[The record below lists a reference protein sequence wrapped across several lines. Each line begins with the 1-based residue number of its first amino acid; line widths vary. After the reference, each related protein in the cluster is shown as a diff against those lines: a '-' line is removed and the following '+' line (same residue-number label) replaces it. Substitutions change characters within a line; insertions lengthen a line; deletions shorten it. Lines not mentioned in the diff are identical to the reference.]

1 MSDARVIAGDV
12 EVRGIDGMLLLIAG
26 LILVIGLVMVA
37 SASISLADKT
47 SGSPFYYLIR
57 QLLFAAA
64 GGFAGVAMYS
74 LPLVWWQRSG
84 YLLLLLAFALLAVV
98 LVPGIGRHINGS
110 IRWVVLGPFRL
121 QVSEPARLLIF
132 IYLAGYIVR
141 RREELASGFKGFLKP
156 MLLVGAA
163 GILLL
168 AEPDF
173 GATLVLTTT
182 AMAMLFLGGARLK
195 DFALSAGVGGLA
207 ALALVFSS
215 PYRLARLTG
224 FLNPWQDPFDSG
236 FQLTNSL
243 IAIGQGQVFGVGL
256 GESVQKL
263 FYLPEA
269 HTDFLFAVT
278 AEEFGLVGS
287 LTLIALYL
295 LLTWRAVL
303 VGRRAVKRGQLFGGY
318 LAYGIGIWIGM
329 QAFINMGVNMG
340 VLPTKGLTL
349 PLMSYGGSSLIV
361 SCAAIGLLL
370 RVDREARESGKWKSS
385 AEEVDA

>member
-1 MSDARVIAGDV
+1 MSDVKRIAGDQDA
-12 EVRGIDGMLLLIAG
+12 RNMDGLLLALAG
-26 LILVIGLVMVA
+26 LILVIGLIMVA

-47 SGSPFYYLIR
+47 SGNPFYYLTR
-57 QLLFAAA
+57 QLI
-64 GGFAGVAMYS
+64 FAGVGTAAGVTMYL
-74 LPLVWWQRSG
+74 LPLSWWQRSG
-84 YLLLLLAFALLAVV
+84 YLLLMLAFALLMMV

-132 IYLAGYIVR
+132 VYLAGYIVR
-141 RREELASGFKGFLKP
+141 RGNELSSGIKGFLKP
-156 MLLVGAA
+156 MVLIGFA
-163 GILLL
+163 GLLL
-168 AEPDF
+168 LMEPDF

-195 DFALSAGVGGLA
+195 DFGLCAGIAAVA
-207 ALALVFSS
+207 ALALVLLS

-224 FLNPWQDPFDSG
+224 FLHPWADPFDTG

-243 IAIGQGQVFGVGL
+243 IAIGQGQLFGVGL

-269 HTDFLFAVT
+269 HTDFVFAVT
-278 AEEFGLVGS
+278 AEEFGLLGS
-287 LTLIALYL
+287 LAVIGLYL
-295 LLTWRAVL
+295 ALTWRAL
-303 VGRRAVKRGQLFGGY
+303 ALARRAAKRELLFGAY
-318 LAYGIGIWIGM
+318 LAFGIGMWLGL

-361 SCAAIGLLL
+361 SCAAIGLLM
-370 RVDREARESGKWKSS
+370 RVDRETRESGKWKS
-385 AEEVDA
+385 EEAAA

>member
-1 MSDARVIAGDV
+1 MSDKRIAGDADA
-12 EVRGIDGMLLLIAG
+12 RNMDSTLLVLAG

-47 SGSPFYYLIR
+47 SGSPFYYLTR
-57 QLLFAAA
+57 QLIFATV
-64 GGFAGVAMYS
+64 GTGAGVMMYL
-74 LPLVWWQRSG
+74 LPLSWWQRSG
-84 YLLLLLAFALLAVV
+84 YLLLMLAFALLMMV
-98 LVPGIGRHINGS
+98 LIPGIGRHINGS

-141 RREELASGFKGFLKP
+141 RSDELSSSIKGFLKP
-156 MLLVGAA
+156 MGLIAFA
-163 GILLL
+163 GLFLL

-173 GATLVLTTT
+173 GATLVLTFT

-195 DFALSAGVGGLA
+195 DFGLCAAVA
-207 ALALVFSS
+207 ALAAVALVFAS

-224 FLNPWQDPFDSG
+224 FLHPWADPFDTG

-243 IAIGQGQVFGVGL
+243 IAIGQGQWFGVGL

-269 HTDFLFAVT
+269 HTDFVFAVT
-278 AEEFGLVGS
+278 AEELGLLGSALVVG
-287 LTLIALYL
+287 LYL
-295 LLTWRAVL
+295 ALTWRAL
-303 VGRRAVKRGQLFGGY
+303 LLARRAAKREQLFGAY
-318 LAYGIGIWIGM
+318 LAFGIGIWIGM

-361 SCAAIGLLL
+361 SCAAIGLLM
-370 RVDREARESGKWKSS
+370 RVDRETRESGKWKSES
-385 AEEVDA
+385 TEVAA

>member
-1 MSDARVIAGDV
+1 VSDARVIAGDV
-12 EVRGIDGMLLLIAG
+12 EARGTDGMLLAIAG
-26 LILVIGLVMVA
+26 LILVLGLVMVA

-57 QLLFAAA
+57 QLLFATA
-64 GGFAGVAMYS
+64 GGFAGVAMYN
-74 LPLVWWQRSG
+74 LPLAWWQRSG

-141 RREELASGFKGFLKP
+141 RGEELASGFKGFLKP

-195 DFALSAGVGGLA
+195 DFALCAGVGGLA

-236 FQLTNSL
+236 FQLTQSL

-287 LTLIALYL
+287 LTLIVLYL
-295 LLTWRAVL
+295 LLTWRAIL

-370 RVDREARESGKWKSS
+370 RVDREARESGKWSS
-385 AEEVDA
+385 AEEVES

>member
-1 MSDARVIAGDV
+1 VSDKRIAGDADA
-12 EVRGIDGMLLLIAG
+12 RNMDSTLLVLAG

-47 SGSPFYYLIR
+47 SGSPFYYLTR
-57 QLLFAAA
+57 QLIFATV
-64 GGFAGVAMYS
+64 GTGAGVMMYL
-74 LPLVWWQRSG
+74 LPLSWWQRSG
-84 YLLLLLAFALLAVV
+84 YLLLMLAFALLMMV
-98 LVPGIGRHINGS
+98 LIPGIGRHINGS

-141 RREELASGFKGFLKP
+141 RSDELSSSIKGFLKP
-156 MLLVGAA
+156 MGLIAFA
-163 GILLL
+163 GLFLL

-173 GATLVLTTT
+173 GATLVLTFT

-195 DFALSAGVGGLA
+195 DFGLCAAVA
-207 ALALVFSS
+207 ALAAVALVFAS

-224 FLNPWQDPFDSG
+224 FLHPWADPFDTG

-243 IAIGQGQVFGVGL
+243 IAIGQGQWFGVGL

-269 HTDFLFAVT
+269 HTDFVFAVT
-278 AEEFGLVGS
+278 AEELGLLGSALVVG
-287 LTLIALYL
+287 LYL
-295 LLTWRAVL
+295 ALTWRAL
-303 VGRRAVKRGQLFGGY
+303 LLARRAAKREQLFGAY
-318 LAYGIGIWIGM
+318 LAFGIGIWIGM

-361 SCAAIGLLL
+361 SCAAIGLLM
-370 RVDREARESGKWKSS
+370 RVDRETRESGKWKSES
-385 AEEVDA
+385 TEVAA

>member
-1 MSDARVIAGDV
+1 MSDMKRIAGDADA
-12 EVRGIDGMLLLIAG
+12 RGMDSTLLVLAG

-47 SGSPFYYLIR
+47 SGSPFYYLMR
-57 QLLFAAA
+57 QLVFAVVGA
-64 GGFAGVAMYS
+64 GAGMTMYL
-74 LPLVWWQRSG
+74 LPLSWWQRSG
-84 YLLLLLAFALLAVV
+84 YLLLMLAFALLMMV
-98 LVPGIGRHINGS
+98 LIPGIGRHINGS

-141 RREELASGFKGFLKP
+141 RSDELSASIKGFLKP
-156 MLLVGAA
+156 MGLIAFA
-163 GILLL
+163 GLFLL

-173 GATLVLTTT
+173 GATLVLTFT

-195 DFALSAGVGGLA
+195 DFGLCAGVA
-207 ALALVFSS
+207 ALAAVALIFAS

-224 FLNPWQDPFDSG
+224 FLHPWADPFDTG

-243 IAIGQGQVFGVGL
+243 IAIGQGQWFGVGL

-269 HTDFLFAVT
+269 HTDFVFAVT
-278 AEEFGLVGS
+278 AEELGLLGS
-287 LTLIALYL
+287 ALVIGLYL
-295 LLTWRAVL
+295 ALTWRTLLLA
-303 VGRRAVKRGQLFGGY
+303 RRAAKREQLFGAY
-318 LAYGIGIWIGM
+318 LAFGIGIWIGT

-361 SCAAIGLLL
+361 SCAAIGLLM
-370 RVDREARESGKWKSS
+370 RVDRETRESGKWKSEP
-385 AEEVDA
+385 AEAAA

>member
-1 MSDARVIAGDV
+1 MKRIAGDADA
-12 EVRGIDGMLLLIAG
+12 RGMDSTLLVLAG
-26 LILVIGLVMVA
+26 LILVIGLIMVA

-47 SGSPFYYLIR
+47 SGSPFYYLTR
-57 QLLFAAA
+57 QLIFAAA
-64 GGFAGVAMYS
+64 GTGVGVMMYL
-74 LPLVWWQRSG
+74 LPLSWWQRSG
-84 YLLLLLAFALLAVV
+84 YLLLMLAFALLMMV
-98 LVPGIGRHINGS
+98 LIPGIGRHINGS
-110 IRWVVLGPFRL
+110 VRWVVLGPFRL

-141 RREELASGFKGFLKP
+141 RSDELSSGIKGFLKP
-156 MLLVGAA
+156 MGLIGFA
-163 GILLL
+163 GLFLL

-173 GATLVLTTT
+173 GATLVLTCT

-195 DFALSAGVGGLA
+195 DFGLCAGVAALA
-207 ALALVFSS
+207 ALALVFAS

-224 FLNPWQDPFDSG
+224 FLHPWADPFDTG

-243 IAIGQGQVFGVGL
+243 IAIGQGQWFGVGL

-269 HTDFLFAVT
+269 HTDFVFAVT
-278 AEEFGLVGS
+278 AEEFGLLGS
-287 LTLIALYL
+287 ALVIGLYL
-295 LLTWRAVL
+295 ALTWRAL
-303 VGRRAVKRGQLFGGY
+303 LLARRAAKREQLFGTY
-318 LAYGIGIWIGM
+318 LAYGIGIWIGL

-361 SCAAIGLLL
+361 SCAAIGLLM
-370 RVDREARESGKWKSS
+370 RVDRETRESGKWKTD
-385 AEEVDA
+385 AEGVAA